1 MISSDFAGTLYVRK
15 KREEEEHKHSAEE
28 GKATGIADH
37 SLSDQTAQSPR
48 ELYFMSDY
56 HRVKVLVEDI
66 LYIQS
71 MGEYIK
77 IYRRNE
83 AMPLITLYGIAKLAS
98 ELPEG
103 QFVRI
108 HRSYIVAR
116 NAIEK
121 TSRSEVVLT
130 GGTTLPIGAT
140 YKDSLAPKA

>member
-1 MISSDFAGTLYVRK
+1 MVSGDFAATLYIRK
-15 KREEEEHKHSAEE
+15 KRAEE
-28 GKATGIADH
+28 APEVTADG
-37 SLSDQTAQSPR
+37 QAPAPR

-56 HRVKVLVEDI
+56 HRVKVPVDDI
-66 LYIQS
+66 IYVQS

-77 IYRRNE
+77 IFRRSD
-83 AMPLITLYGIAKLAS
+83 AMPLITLYGIARLAS

-116 NAIEK
+116 NSIEK

-130 GGTTLPIGAT
+130 GGTTLPVSAT
-140 YKDSLAPKA
+140 YKDNLSHKA

>member
-1 MISSDFAGTLYVRK
+1 MADNSSLAK
-15 KREEEEHKHSAEE
+15 
-28 GKATGIADH
+28 TGR
-37 SLSDQTAQSPR
+37 TPR

-56 HRVKVLVEDI
+56 HRVKVLVDDI

-77 IYRRNE
+77 IYRRSD
-83 AMPLITLYGIAKLAS
+83 AMPLITLYGIARLAS

-103 QFVRI
+103 EFIRI

-130 GGTTLPIGAT
+130 GGATLPVSAT
-140 YKDSLAPKA
+140 YKDALVQAP